1 MQDKE
6 EMNRAELLTNDET
19 EGQAY
24 SFADDIHP
32 YKSGA
37 SRSKSN
43 TVSFPKITK
52 FNTYL
57 LRHYGAAIV
66 DEINSRMYDGELAA
80 ICGVNGFHE
89 QRLTHAGEHYP
100 PDDRNL

>member
-6 EMNRAELLTNDET
+6 EMNRAELITNDET
-19 EGQAY
+19 EEQAY

-52 FNTYL
+52 FNTY
-57 LRHYGAAIV
+57 
-66 DEINSRMYDGELAA
+66 E
-80 ICGVNGFHE
+80 
-89 QRLTHAGEHYP
+89 
-100 PDDRNL
+100 